1 MEWFCY
7 NLVILIELPEGRQS
21 SVIFEKQGY
30 LTEKLK
36 TLIAPTT
43 AKFNILCR
51 NFAHISFL
59 TMPTKV
65 YM

>member
-36 TLIAPTT
+36 TLMSS
-43 AKFNILCR
+43 NYC
-51 NFAHISFL
+51 
-59 TMPTKV
+59 KV
-65 YM
+65 